1 MAANLLYLKSRSLL
15 PVDLQLPDEE
25 AEDDDPRWDLIRQ
38 LIEYKKFKEAAALL
52 QDRALQQENIF
63 DRTGVAP
70 SQRESRLQLGE
81 VGIFQLIN
89 AFQNAIKRVEA
100 RQELQE
106 IFGENFTVSDKIE
119 AILLR
124 VSEGATLKFSDLF
137 AAMQS
142 RVEIVVT
149 FLALLEL
156 MRLKQVRATQ
166 SDPFGEIEIA
176 AAAKRDDQSY
186 REVYGNGAANLI
198 ASFPRA
204 RLIFTS
210 STSVYAQRDGSWVSE
225 ESPAEP
231 LTERGKILRQA
242 ENNVLDHGGVVLR
255 LAGIYGPGRS
265 FLLRSIINRAP
276 SASGN
281 DRFVNQ
287 A

>member
-1 MAANLLYLKSRSLL
+1 
-15 PVDLQLPDEE
+15 
-25 AEDDDPRWDLIRQ
+25 
-38 LIEYKKFKEAAALL
+38 L

-100 RQELQE
+100 RQEFQE

-137 AAMQS
+137 AAMVS

-156 MRLKQVRATQ
+156 IRLKQVRATQ

-176 AAAKRDDQSY
+176 AA
-186 REVYGNGAANLI
+186 
-198 ASFPRA
+198 
-204 RLIFTS
+204 
-210 STSVYAQRDGSWVSE
+210 
-225 ESPAEP
+225 
-231 LTERGKILRQA
+231 
-242 ENNVLDHGGVVLR
+242 
-255 LAGIYGPGRS
+255 
-265 FLLRSIINRAP
+265 
-276 SASGN
+276 
-281 DRFVNQ
+281 
-287 A
+287 